1 MIFNNDTNNN
11 ALKIKAFLLDVDGV
25 LTDGSIIYDDN
36 GLEYKKFNVKDG
48 QIISHLKKLNFNI
61 GVITGRNSKV
71 VKNRCDELKIDFHK
85 HGLRIKNRIS
95 ELQKNL

>member
-1 MIFNNDTNNN
+1 MIFNNDTNNK

-61 GVITGRNSKV
+61 HNRFYYLSCALWDMNNST
-71 VKNRCDELKIDFHK
+71 
-85 HGLRIKNRIS
+85 
-95 ELQKNL
+95 

>member
-1 MIFNNDTNNN
+1 MIFNNDTNNK

-48 QIISHLKKLNFNI
+48 QIISHLI
-61 GVITGRNSKV
+61 
-71 VKNRCDELKIDFHK
+71 
-85 HGLRIKNRIS
+85 
-95 ELQKNL
+95 

>member
-1 MIFNNDTNNN
+1 MIFNNDTSNK

-48 QIISHLKKLNFNI
+48 QIIYHLKKLNF
-61 GVITGRNSKV
+61 
-71 VKNRCDELKIDFHK
+71 KIEF
-85 HGLRIKNRIS
+85 I
-95 ELQKNL
+95 